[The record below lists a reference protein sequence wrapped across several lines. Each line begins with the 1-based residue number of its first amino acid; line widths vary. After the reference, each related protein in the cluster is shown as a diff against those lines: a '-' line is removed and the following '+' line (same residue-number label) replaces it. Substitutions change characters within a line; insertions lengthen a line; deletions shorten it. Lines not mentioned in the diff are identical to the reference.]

1 MRNKVNDIPDGAT
14 HKDSFGDFYMLG
26 ENGSW
31 MFYHIENGWEGWYDD
46 SIVRGQL
53 TKLGE

>member
-31 MFYHIENGWEGWYDD
+31 MFYHIELDGMAGTTTVLFVVN
-46 SIVRGQL
+46 
-53 TKLGE
+53 